1 MSFFRTW
8 IFRAFAALVVV
19 LLAAGAGWWF
29 FIRED
34 NKLATT
40 APGIPA
46 ELKSTG
52 TAPAPGTPG
61 STAAGGH
68 YSIVSAQSEAAYF
81 AGEKLARVSL
91 PSTAKGATK
100 SIQGD
105 FYLTPTGLDTTK
117 ESKFTVDLTT
127 LKSDEANR
135 DRQVNQRGLETSKF
149 PSATFVATRLDGY
162 PAEFPSGQE
171 VAMKLTGMMDL
182 HGVKK
187 ELTWDVKMRKEGD
200 AISALATVNFKYAD
214 FNIAQIS
221 IGGFVSVDDNV
232 TLQMQVVAKKS

>member
-1 MSFFRTW
+1 MFLFRRW
-8 IFRAFAALVVV
+8 IFRAVAALIV
-19 LLAAGAGWWF
+19 LLVAAGAGWWF

-34 NKLATT
+34 NKLAT
-40 APGIPA
+40 
-46 ELKSTG
+46 S
-52 TAPAPGTPG
+52 APAIPTELRSETTPPAQG
-61 STAAGGH
+61 SPASTTGVRR

-81 AGEKLARVSL
+81 AGEKLARLSL
-91 PSTAKGATK
+91 PSTAKGATR
-100 SIQGD
+100 SIQGE
-105 FYLTPTGLDTTK
+105 FYLTPAGLDTTK

-135 DRQVNQRGLETSKF
+135 DRQVNQRGLQTSRY
-149 PSATFVATRLDGY
+149 PTATFVATKLDGY
-162 PAEFPSGQE
+162 PAEFPAGQE

-214 FNIAQIS
+214 FNIEQIS
-221 IGGFVSVDDNV
+221 IAGIATVDDNV
-232 TLQMQVVAKKS
+232 TLQVQVVAQAS